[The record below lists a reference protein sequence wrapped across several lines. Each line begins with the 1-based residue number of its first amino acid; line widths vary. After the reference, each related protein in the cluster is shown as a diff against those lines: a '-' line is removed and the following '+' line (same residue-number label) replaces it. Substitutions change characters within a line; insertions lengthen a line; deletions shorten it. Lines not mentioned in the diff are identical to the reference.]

1 MFNLSFTLSTQTPK
15 SGLKDQISE
24 RIWNRLSE
32 GQQQMLLD
40 SEKKRESNTVE
51 DDVRASPIVKEI
63 TRMQMPHTDSI
74 GNTVVDIA
82 VEYFLFFRV
91 ILKFTCTLYIQILV
105 INIIVKILRACCLIL
120 RNRFD

>member
-63 TRMQMPHTDSI
+63 TRMQMPHIDST

-82 VEYFLFFRV
+82 VEHLLFFRV
-91 ILKFTCTLYIQILV
+91 Q
-105 INIIVKILRACCLIL
+105 
-120 RNRFD
+120 